1 VESIDHPTL
10 QTRYISHRIMKKPV
24 PPPPPPPPIEPIEL
38 QSALE
43 ERYLAYA
50 LSTIMH
56 RALPDVRDGLKP
68 VHRRLLHVMRVLR
81 LDPNSAFKKSAKI
94 VGDVMGGY
102 HPHGDQSIYDALVRL
117 AQDFSSRY
125 PLVDGQGNFGNI
137 DGDSAA
143 AYRYTEARMTTVAGL
158 LLDGI
163 DEDTVDF
170 RPNYDGSV
178 QEPVVLPG
186 AFPNLLAN
194 GATGIAVGM
203 ATSVPPHNL
212 AELCDASLHLI
223 KTPNAGV
230 EKLCQFVIGPDFPT
244 GGIVIDSRES
254 IIEAYRTGKGSF
266 RVRARWSVEDLG
278 RGAWQIVVTEIPYM
292 VQKSKLIERVAEL
305 LTDKKLPLLGD
316 IRDES
321 AEDIRV
327 VIEPKTRNIEPAVLM
342 EQLFRATEFENRIS
356 LNMNVLSGGKVPKVM
371 SLKDVL
377 KEWLEHR
384 KTVLVRGTNFR
395 LAAIARRLE
404 ILEGYLIAYLNLDEV
419 IRIIREEDEPKPALM
434 ARFKLTDVQTEAI
447 LNMRLR
453 ALRKL
458 EEMEIRKEHTELLK
472 EQKGLKGLLKS
483 DDQQW
488 ERIAEDIRKVK
499 ETYSK
504 KTPLGRRRTDFAE
517 APDVAEVLDEM
528 LVEKE
533 PVTIVCSEKGWIRSM
548 KGHIEDASTLTYKD
562 GDQSRFVVKAMT
574 TDKVMLFSSSGKFFT
589 LDASKLPG
597 GRGHGEPVRLM
608 ADVDATD
615 QIVSIFI
622 HQPGA
627 KRLLASTEGD
637 GFIIAEDDCVANT
650 RKGKQVLNV
659 KLPSEALVCRQ
670 VLPDAD
676 HVATIGDN
684 RKLLIFKLSDVPEM
698 ARGKGVRLQK
708 FKDGGLSDATTLNR
722 KAGLN
727 WTDSS
732 GREWTVT
739 DLAEWIG
746 ERAQAG
752 KLPPRG
758 FPSSKKFG

>member
-1 VESIDHPTL
+1 M
-10 QTRYISHRIMKKPV
+10 RYNQRIMSKHV
-24 PPPPPPPPIEPIEL
+24 PPPPRAPDIEPVEL
-38 QSALE
+38 KQALE

-68 VHRRLLHVMRVLR
+68 VHRRLLHVMRLLR
-81 LDPNSAFKKSAKI
+81 LDPSAAFKKSAKI

-137 DGDSAA
+137 DGDGAA
-143 AYRYTEARMTTVAGL
+143 AYRYTEARMTDVAGL

-203 ATSVPPHNL
+203 ATSIPPHNA
-212 AELCDASLHLI
+212 AELCDAALHLI
-223 KTPNAGV
+223 KTPGASV
-230 EKLCQFVIGPDFPT
+230 EKLTQFVVGPDFPT
-244 GGIVIDSRES
+244 GGIIIDSRES
-254 IIEAYRTGKGSF
+254 VIEAYKTGKGAF
-266 RVRARWSVEDLG
+266 RVRARWSQEDVG
-278 RGAWQIVVTEIPYM
+278 RGGWQIVVTEIPYM

-305 LTDKKLPLLGD
+305 MTDRKLPLIGD

-321 AEDIRV
+321 AEDIRI
-327 VIEPKTRNIEPAVLM
+327 VIEPKTRNVDATLLM
-342 EQLFRATEFENRIS
+342 EQLFRNTEFESRIP

-371 SLKDVL
+371 SLRDVL
-377 KEWLEHR
+377 REWLDHR
-384 KTVLVRGTNFR
+384 KEVLVRRTNFR
-395 LAAIARRLE
+395 LAEIARRLE
-404 ILEGYLIAYLNLDEV
+404 VLGGYLIAYLNLDEV

-434 ARFKLTDVQTEAI
+434 KRFELTDVQAEAI

-458 EEMEIRKEHTELLK
+458 EEMEIRRENDSLIK

-483 DDQQW
+483 DELQW
-488 ERIAEDIRKVK
+488 TKIGEEIKGIK
-499 ETYSK
+499 EKFSK

-517 APDVAEVLDEM
+517 APDVEADLEEM
-528 LVEKE
+528 LTEKE
-533 PVTIVCSEKGWIRSM
+533 PITVVCSEKAWIRAM
-548 KGHIEDASTLTYKD
+548 KGHLEDTSGLTYKD
-562 GDQSRFVVKAMT
+562 GDREKFVVKAMT
-574 TDKVMLFSSSGKFFT
+574 TDKIMLLSSSGKFFT

-608 ADVDATD
+608 ADVDAAD
-615 QIVSIFI
+615 QIVALFVY
-622 HQPGA
+622 QPGA
-627 KRLLASTEGD
+627 KRLLASSEAD
-637 GFIIAEDDCVANT
+637 GFIVAEDECVANT

-659 KLPSEALVCRQ
+659 KAPVEAQVC
-670 VLPDAD
+670 VPVPEGSD
-676 HVATIGDN
+676 HVATIGEN
-684 RKLLIFKLSDVPEM
+684 RKMLILKIAEVPEM

-708 FKDGGLSDATTLNR
+708 FKDGGLSDAR
-722 KAGLN
+722 AFKMKEGLT

-732 GREWTVT
+732 GREFNVT
-739 DLAEWIG
+739 DLGEWKG

-752 KLPPRG
+752 RMPPKG
-758 FPSSKKFG
+758 FPKNNKFVGG